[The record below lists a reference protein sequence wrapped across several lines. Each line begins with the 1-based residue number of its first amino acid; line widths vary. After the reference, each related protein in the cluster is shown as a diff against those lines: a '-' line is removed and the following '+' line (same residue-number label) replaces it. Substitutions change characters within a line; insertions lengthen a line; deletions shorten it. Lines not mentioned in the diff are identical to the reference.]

1 MFPPSWWWYPP
12 YWFWWLAAGTST
24 ACTFVLL
31 VLGSFFWLVGHR
43 RERTVKE
50 LEPPHLP
57 NPPSVAF
64 VLPVKGT
71 HQNSAQNW
79 VAQVH
84 GHGYPGACEFIFVV
98 AEENDDAARL
108 LDQLR
113 KDGSLHS
120 NKLRVLVAGHA
131 THTSQ
136 KLHQQLAGIR
146 AARSE
151 MVLLLDDDMLLH
163 PGAVGW
169 LAQALRED
177 PNALAACG
185 FSFDV
190 PASKTVLS
198 HIGCMLRLVMA
209 IGLTGKESDKAR
221 AAGGPGRPPRPP
233 SPPPEPAP
241 RARSGC
247 SHGPARCS
255 WRRSAS

>member
-1 MFPPSWWWYPP
+1 MLSPPFWV
-12 YWFWWLAAGTST
+12 WWLAAGTN
-24 ACTFVLL
+24 AVCAIIV
-31 VLGSFFWLVGHR
+31 VGLGCLFWLVGHR
-43 RERTVKE
+43 RVRQIKE

-57 NPPSVAF
+57 VMPPSVAF

-71 HQNSAQNW
+71 HQNSTANW

-98 AEENDDAARL
+98 AEQEDDAAQL
-108 LDQLR
+108 LDKLR

-120 NKLRVLVAGHA
+120 NLRVIVAGHA
-131 THTSQ
+131 ARTSQ

-146 AARSE
+146 AASSE

-177 PNALAACG
+177 PSALAASG

-190 PASKTVLS
+190 PASKTLFSRV
-198 HIGCMLRLVMA
+198 GCMPA
-209 IGLTGKESDKAR
+209 IW
-221 AAGGPGRPPRPP
+221 RPIFL
-233 SPPPEPAP
+233 
-241 RARSGC
+241 
-247 SHGPARCS
+247 
-255 WRRSAS
+255 